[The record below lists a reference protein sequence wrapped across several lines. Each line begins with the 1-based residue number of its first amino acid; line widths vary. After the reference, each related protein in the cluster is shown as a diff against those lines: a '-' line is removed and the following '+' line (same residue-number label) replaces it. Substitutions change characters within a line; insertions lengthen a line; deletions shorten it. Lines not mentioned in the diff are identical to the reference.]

1 MASEL
6 ARTIMCDKEDA
17 SDHLLNLSPF
27 EMKNLLHHIMSGK
40 EFNIGSGIVFNSV
53 FQCSIQNFQQE
64 ILVRYINLT
73 LISWKKNYI

>member
-6 ARTIMCDKEDA
+6 ARTIQCAPDVA

-40 EFNIGSGIVFNSV
+40 EFNIGSGGLRGTFVSIVKENV
-53 FQCSIQNFQQE
+53 LE
-64 ILVRYINLT
+64 IE
-73 LISWKKNYI
+73 

>member
-6 ARTIMCDKEDA
+6 ARTIKCEADIA

-40 EFNIGSGIVFNSV
+40 EFNIGSGGQMYCVGFVQQFVWQGGVFDI
-53 FQCSIQNFQQE
+53 F
-64 ILVRYINLT
+64 
-73 LISWKKNYI
+73 SWLHGYW

>member
-6 ARTIMCDKEDA
+6 ARTIKCEADIA

-40 EFNIGSGIVFNSV
+40 EFNIGSGGKMEYAVLV
-53 FQCSIQNFQQE
+53 QQF
-64 ILVRYINLT
+64 V
-73 LISWKKNYI
+73 